1 MVCWV
6 CVSGYESG
14 LYVGWWV
21 IRSQSVPVVLG
32 QVGVGSIWLERVV
45 LRGDRIVLDD
55 MVVVREG
62 GAGGHLGNGAGD
74 GLTSCVSNGRGS
86 LFVESTRSCRP
97 EGSVRTQLTK
107 RG

>member
-1 MVCWV
+1 MLS
-6 CVSGYESG
+6 VSGYESG

-21 IRSQSVPVVLG
+21 IRSQSVPIVLG

-62 GAGGHLGNGAGD
+62 GAGGHLGNRTGD
-74 GLTSCVSNGRGS
+74 GWTRAVYRRRGT
-86 LFVESTRSCRP
+86 LFS
-97 EGSVRTQLTK
+97 
-107 RG
+107 